1 MQRLGELNWLHIYG
15 KPKHKGSLIAFNMEG
30 AHPHDVSTILDR
42 YGVAVRAGTHCAEPL
57 LARYGTTSTCRA
69 SFAMYNTVQEVDI
82 LVEALHKAREMFA

>member
-1 MQRLGELNWLHIYG
+1 MIKACLDLGKDPAET
-15 KPKHKGSLIAFNMEG
+15 IAIFRIPGAWEEEG
-30 AHPHDVSTILDR
+30 FKILDR

-82 LVEALHKAREMFA
+82 LIEALHKAREMFA